1 MQPIED
7 DSENEDDLAMDELEE
22 ENIEFASDDQDD
34 SDEGAQITQYL
45 KKDKKVAKKSE
56 RRKG

>member
-1 MQPIED
+1 
-7 DSENEDDLAMDELEE
+7 MDELEE